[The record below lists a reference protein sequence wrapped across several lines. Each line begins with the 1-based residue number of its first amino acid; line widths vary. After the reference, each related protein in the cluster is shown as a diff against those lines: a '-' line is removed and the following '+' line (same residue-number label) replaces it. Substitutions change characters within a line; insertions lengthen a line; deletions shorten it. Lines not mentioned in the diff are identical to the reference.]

1 MVTLKGGRVLLE
13 EEAVANPPDH
23 RVLDRA
29 AQGQVQGVTKRGR
42 KLQRAQ
48 VAPVV
53 LAVVVLKDLVPK
65 RVKTLRHRANLCR
78 VWHPNMGG
86 TLVASL
92 AKGVLE
98 VRVLQQVRE
107 DRVVLQ
113 SKAVVA
119 QANPVVAPSKGSP
132 VVRAVPR
139 LKGMIGSLEVLPRTS
154 PALVLQKP
162 HEVIAKPIEL
172 NIS

>member
-1 MVTLKGGRVLLE
+1 MVILKGGRVLVE
-13 EEAVANPPDH
+13 EEAVANLPDH
-23 RVLDRA
+23 RLLDRV
-29 AQGQVQGVTKRGR
+29 AQGQVQVATKRGR

-48 VAPVV
+48 VAQVV
-53 LAVVVLKDLVPK
+53 LAVKA
-65 RVKTLRHRANLCR
+65 LRHRANLCR
-78 VWHPNMGG
+78 VWHPTRGG
-86 TLVASL
+86 TSTASL

-98 VRVLQQVRE
+98 GRVLRQHRE

-119 QANPVVAPSKGSP
+119 RANPVIAPSRGRP

-162 HEVIAKPIEL
+162 PEVIAKPIEL

>member
-1 MVTLKGGRVLLE
+1 MVE
-13 EEAVANPPDH
+13 EEAVSNPPDH

-29 AQGQVQGVTKRGR
+29 AQVPVQGATKRGR

-48 VAPVV
+48 VAQVV

-65 RVKTLRHRANLCR
+65 RVKAPRHRANLCR
-78 VWHPNMGG
+78 VWHPTRGG
-86 TLVASL
+86 TSAASL

-98 VRVLQQVRE
+98 GRVLQQVRE

-154 PALVLQKP
+154 PVLVLQKHP
-162 HEVIAKPIEL
+162 EVIAKPVEL

>member
-1 MVTLKGGRVLLE
+1 MVG
-13 EEAVANPPDH
+13 EEAAANPPDH

-48 VAPVV
+48 VAQVV

-65 RVKTLRHRANLCR
+65 RVKTLRHRANLYR
-78 VWHPNMGG
+78 VRHPNKGG
-86 TLVASL
+86 TSNASL

-98 VRVLQQVRE
+98 GRVLWQVRE

-113 SKAVVA
+113 SKAVA
-119 QANPVVAPSKGSP
+119 ARANPVVAPSRGRQ
-132 VVRAVPR
+132 VVQAVPR
-139 LKGMIGSLEVLPRTS
+139 LKGMIGSLEVLPRMS
-154 PALVLQKP
+154 PALVLQKHP
-162 HEVIAKPIEL
+162 AVIAKPIEL